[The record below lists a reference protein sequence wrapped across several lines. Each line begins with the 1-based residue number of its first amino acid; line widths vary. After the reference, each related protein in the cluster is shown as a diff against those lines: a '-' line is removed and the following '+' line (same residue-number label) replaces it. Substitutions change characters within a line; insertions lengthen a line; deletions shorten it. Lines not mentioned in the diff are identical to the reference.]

1 MSDLEAALR
10 GAAAGKAKPAHN
22 VKVLFFDI
30 ETMPHEV
37 YAWGLWDQNVGLSQ
51 IIQPGRV
58 FAFAAKW
65 LGEKE
70 VWFHSDYSE
79 GHQGMVEVAWGLLNE
94 ADIVVTYNGISFD
107 IPHMQREF
115 LLAGLAPPRPY
126 KQIDLMRVVKKQ
138 FKFASNKLDFVSQ
151 QLGLGR
157 KTSHEGF
164 DLWVK
169 CMANDAKAWA
179 KMATYAKQ
187 DVKLTEK
194 LYHYLLPWLTT
205 VPHVGQMDG
214 EANSCWACGGT
225 KLRRDGV
232 AHAFVTSYRLYQ
244 CLKCGAWVRGNQRLQ
259 EATTTRQVG
268 INK

>member
-1 MSDLEAALR
+1 MSEL
-10 GAAAGKAKPAHN
+10 AAAIKKVAKPTHN

-70 VWFHSDYSE
+70 VSFSSDWHE
-79 GHQGMVEVAWGLLNE
+79 EDHAHMVQAAWDLLNE

-115 LLAGLAPPRPY
+115 LLAGLGPPRPY
-126 KQIDLMRVVKKQ
+126 KQIDLLRVVKKQ

-169 CMANDAKAWA
+169 CMAGDEKALR
-179 KMATYAKQ
+179 KMAVYAKQ

-205 VPHVGQMDG
+205 VVHMGQMDG
-214 EANSCWACGGT
+214 QSHSCWACGGT
-225 KLRRDGV
+225 KLRRDGE
-232 AHAFVTSYRLYQ
+232 AFAFVTRYRLYQ

-259 EATTTRQVG
+259 EATSTRQVG

>member
-1 MSDLEAALR
+1 MSEL
-10 GAAAGKAKPAHN
+10 AAAIRKVAKPKHN

-37 YAWGLWDQNVGLSQ
+37 YTWGLWDQNVGLSQ

-65 LGEKE
+65 LGQKDTQ
-70 VWFHSDYSE
+70 FYSDYNH
-79 GHQGMVEVAWGLLNE
+79 GHADMVQAAHDLLSQ

-115 LLAGLAPPRPY
+115 LLAGLNPPKPY
-126 KQIDLMRVVKKQ
+126 KQIDLLRVAKRQ
-138 FKFASNKLDFVSQ
+138 FKFASNKLDFLSQ

-169 CMANDAKAWA
+169 CMADEPQAWA
-179 KMATYAKQ
+179 KMSRYAQQ
-187 DVKLTEK
+187 DVRLTEK
-194 LYHYLLPWLTT
+194 LYHYLLPWLTN
-205 VPHVGQMDG
+205 VPHIGQMDG
-214 EANSCWACGGT
+214 AEHSCWACGGT
-225 KLRRDGV
+225 KLTRDGT
-232 AHAFVTSYRLYQ
+232 AYANVTSYRLYS
-244 CLKCGAWVRGNQRLQ
+244 CDKCGAWVRGSTKLQ
-259 EATTTRQVG
+259 EATTTRQQR
-268 INK
+268 INS